1 MLHVATASRRIPD
14 ATVAR
19 LPLYHRG
26 LLELV
31 RLKRSTVASEELA
44 ELTGVNAA
52 KVRKDLSYLGTYG
65 TRGVGYDVENL
76 LHQIGHELGLSENW
90 PVAIIGIG
98 NLGRALAAYGG
109 FSARGVDAS
118 DVDATVLLNV
128 DLRAGLR
135 LDLLN
140 HLAARPDDLADLLRI
155 DLDRDDARRIL
166 RQALPDRGDRL
177 KHLGEDMEPALAS
190 LIQDLVQILAN
201 FGEIRRIDV
210 GVFGLAQLKS
220 KLLFVIVHF
229 GPRRLRASPVK
240 GMTGN

>member
-109 FSARGVDAS
+109 FSARGFRIAALLDADPAKKGERVGPLGVHLIS
-118 DVDATVLLNV
+118 ELAEVVASEHIAIGIIATPGHAAQGVADGLVAAGLHSILNFSPAVLVVPDGVAVRRV
-128 DLRAGLR
+128 DLAVEL
-135 LDLLN
+135 
-140 HLAARPDDLADLLRI
+140 
-155 DLDRDDARRIL
+155 
-166 RQALPDRGDRL
+166 
-177 KHLGEDMEPALAS
+177 
-190 LIQDLVQILAN
+190 QILGFYQHHRGTISGTIPGSVNRHDTSAIA
-201 FGEIRRIDV
+201 G
-210 GVFGLAQLKS
+210 S
-220 KLLFVIVHF
+220 
-229 GPRRLRASPVK
+229 
-240 GMTGN
+240 